1 MINYPINGL
10 EMGPKTEKDWI
21 NGGSKLNQT
30 AKAGHYLDGDEY
42 LVDLAIQDAL
52 WLTWGAIRSWNIN

>member
-1 MINYPINGL
+1 
-10 EMGPKTEKDWI
+10 MGPKTEKDWI

-52 WLTWGAIRSWNIN
+52 WLTWGAIRS